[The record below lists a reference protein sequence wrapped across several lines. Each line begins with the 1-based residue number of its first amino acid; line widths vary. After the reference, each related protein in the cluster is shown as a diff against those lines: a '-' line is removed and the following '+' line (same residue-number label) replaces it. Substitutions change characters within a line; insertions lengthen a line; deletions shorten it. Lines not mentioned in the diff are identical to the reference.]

1 MLLLYHLKFVFCELA
16 YCCFSFPDITTL
28 LVLSC
33 QDRFHSQLEMTI
45 IIATGSVF
53 VCSKHFVL
61 TKVRSHG
68 FFLKDKAFLDCQ
80 LGTTWT
86 TMNTIAETQ
95 CFVFIHMFLRN
106 TLLTQPCTECKCLY
120 TLICCV

>member
-1 MLLLYHLKFVFCELA
+1 MLLSYHLKFVFCELA

-61 TKVRSHG
+61 TKVGSHG
-68 FFLKDKAFLDCQ
+68 FFLKDKTFLDCQ

-86 TMNTIAETQ
+86 TMNNGPAETQ
-95 CFVFIHMFLRN
+95 CLCSSICSLEHAFD
-106 TLLTQPCTECKCLY
+106 TDCTEYKSS
-120 TLICCV
+120 TP